1 MKVKSVAVLSAVG
14 MLLTSVSVWSLTN
27 PRSKPEAPTSE
38 PGGSALIIDDEP
50 TTSALTEFERDG
62 TLQLEGR
69 VGHAKLLADS
79 PGETYVLAT
88 VRGSDVA
95 AATPAPLNLAI
106 VLDRSGSMK
115 GRRLENAL
123 SAARGMINRLRDGD
137 VVSVI
142 TYNTQT
148 DTVLPPTTIDSLA
161 RSRADRALT
170 GVTAQGDTCI
180 SCGIDAGMAALRQR
194 SGMVDRILLL
204 SDGEA
209 TAGIRDLGGFRRLAD
224 TARGMGCAISSIG
237 VDVDYNERVL
247 STLALE
253 SNGKHHFAE
262 NSGDVA
268 RAFDDELASL
278 KATVAKDVEVE
289 LAMAPGVEVVQV
301 IDRASRRVGERV
313 IVPLGSLA
321 KDEEKTVLVRVKL
334 PRGAVGERPVAE
346 LSLGWSTADGRH
358 ENARGELGLNLVN
371 DRSQVS
377 RLDPLVSTRL
387 GNTETADTLTQVN
400 DLIKQGD
407 LDTATQRLQ
416 TKLEEI
422 EKNKDA
428 LAAAAPAD
436 ERAKVTSSADKQ
448 AQVLRKAQTRLKA
461 APKPSAP
468 GGKRAG
474 AVEVR
479 NNQAEADPFR
489 L

>member
-27 PRSKPEAPTSE
+27 PRSKPVAPTGE
-38 PGGSALIIDDEP
+38 LGSSPLLVDDP
-50 TTSALTEFERDG
+50 PASALTQFEQDG
-62 TLQLEGR
+62 TLDLEGR

-79 PGETYVLAT
+79 PGETFVLAN
-88 VRGSDVA
+88 VRASDVA
-95 AATPAPLNLAI
+95 ASTPAPLNLAI

-123 SAARGMINRLRDGD
+123 SAARGMIHRLRDGD

-148 DTVLPPTTIDSLA
+148 ETVLPPTTIDSLS
-161 RSRADRALT
+161 RSRADGALS

-224 TARGMGCAISSIG
+224 QARGMNCAISSIG
-237 VDVDYNERVL
+237 VDVDYNEQVL
-247 STLALE
+247 SALALE

-262 NSGDVA
+262 NASDVA
-268 RAFDDELASL
+268 RAFDEELASL
-278 KATVAKDVEVE
+278 KSTVAKDVEVE
-289 LAMAPGVEVVQV
+289 LTLAPGVEAVQV
-301 IDRASRRVGERV
+301 IDRASRRVGDRV

-334 PRGAVGERPVAE
+334 PRGATGERPLAE
-346 LSLGWSTADGRH
+346 LSLNWSTADGRQEH
-358 ENARGELGLNLVN
+358 ARGDLGLTLVK
-371 DRSQVS
+371 DAAEVS
-377 RLDPLVSTRL
+377 RLDPLVATRL
-387 GNTETADTLTQVN
+387 GNTDTANTLTQVN
-400 DLIKQGD
+400 QLIKDGD
-407 LDTATQRLQ
+407 LDRASRRLQ
-416 TKLEEI
+416 SKLDQI
-422 EKNKDA
+422 EKSKGE

-436 ERAKVTSSADKQ
+436 ERAKVNTTVDKQ
-448 AQVLRKAQTRLKA
+448 AEVLRKAQTRLKS

-479 NNQAEADPFR
+479 NNQAAADPFR